1 MREKL
6 LTFTAWGSYT
16 KSNKSF
22 GGSSEVDPPVLIP
35 NTAVKHLS
43 ADDTASVRVWENKSP
58 PGGFFYAHGF
68 SDLKIA
74 RDPIVIETGGLY
86 SPAKAPSKYGYS
98 ANPWHS
104 SGYVISRYLRPL
116 IGQ

>member
-43 ADDTASVRVWENKSP
+43 ADDTASARVWENKSL

-74 RDPIVIETGGLY
+74 CGPIVIGAGGLY
-86 SPAKAPSKYGYS
+86 SPAKSPSIYG
-98 ANPWHS
+98 
-104 SGYVISRYLRPL
+104 SRL
-116 IGQ
+116 ILGTVQAMSLPAT